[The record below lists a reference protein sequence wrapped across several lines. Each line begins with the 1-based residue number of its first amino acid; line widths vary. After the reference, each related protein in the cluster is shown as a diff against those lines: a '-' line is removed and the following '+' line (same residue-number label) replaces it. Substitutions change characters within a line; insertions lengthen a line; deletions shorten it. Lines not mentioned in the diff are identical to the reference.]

1 MADSRPPVPGEEVDE
16 LPQDEFIPAQVTAAD
31 LAPADS
37 ATFKLPSD
45 VKVLWLLLKVQM
57 LAVWTSQRLGRRRN
71 GKRGANG
78 LTVTLIIAS
87 GIGILVL
94 GGYLYAFGMGLAAFG
109 FDKLVPLIAVLI
121 ASLSGVVFTFAKSNG
136 LLFGYKDYDFIMSLP
151 VKKTVVIA
159 SRVGAMYSMEIFWAL
174 ITMLPLYLGYFST
187 AEITPLRLLMVPISI
202 LLAPNLATSVTILL
216 AWALTALGA
225 KLHFKNFN
233 TVIGGI
239 VGMAIAMLYIVGV
252 TWFSGTMSH
261 DGESVEYL
269 ATHYN
274 EIIYGMANTV
284 GTVYVPS
291 LLVANVFAQ
300 GNVLSLFIFIVL
312 SVGSPALII
321 ALLAKFNDRVN
332 ASVVT
337 QTANKKFATSQISTK
352 KNGIFRAMVLKE
364 FRTLFGYPTYFFQL
378 GFGVIICVILAL
390 VVAFFGVDGFIAS
403 VVEDDINAARMIRPV
418 AHMIFGLMS
427 TYFICMFVAA
437 SCSSAVAFSI
447 EGHSNWLMAT
457 MPVTARQV
465 FGSKVVA
472 NMLYVLVGLLLT
484 NGILLIS
491 GNIALG
497 TAARNFIVPLCFC
510 FFATNLGMAI
520 DVRRPNFDWTNI
532 TEITK
537 RSIAAMVSSLVGVFG
552 SMLIL
557 GVSFALFALP
567 SFVSMVDGGPMMS
580 ETPLNISMIGVALI
594 FGAIGYVIFTDT
606 VRRGVKI

>member
-300 GNVLSLFIFIVL
+300 GNVLSLFIFVVL

-437 SCSSAVAFSI
+437 SCSSAVAFSV

-465 FGSKVVA
+465 FGSKVAA

>member
-437 SCSSAVAFSI
+437 SCSSAVAFSV

-465 FGSKVVA
+465 FGSKVAA

>member
-94 GGYLYAFGMGLAAFG
+94 GGYLYTFGMGLAAFG

-364 FRTLFGYPTYFFQL
+364 FRTLFGYPIYFFQL

-437 SCSSAVAFSI
+437 SCSSAVAFSV

-465 FGSKVVA
+465 FGSKVAA

>member
-45 VKVLWLLLKVQM
+45 VKVLWLLLKAQM

-364 FRTLFGYPTYFFQL
+364 FRTLFGYPIYFFQL

-437 SCSSAVAFSI
+437 SCSSAVAFSV

-465 FGSKVVA
+465 FGSKVAA

>member
-352 KNGIFRAMVLKE
+352 KNGIFRAMVFKE
-364 FRTLFGYPTYFFQL
+364 FRTLFGYPIYFFQL

-437 SCSSAVAFSI
+437 SCSSAVAFSV

-465 FGSKVVA
+465 FGSKVAA

>member
-31 LAPADS
+31 LAPADF

-121 ASLSGVVFTFAKSNG
+121 ASPSGVVFTFAKSNG

-337 QTANKKFATSQISTK
+337 QTTNKKFATSQISTK

-403 VVEDDINAARMIRPV
+403 VVENDINAARMIRPV
-418 AHMIFGLMS
+418 AHMIFGFMS

-457 MPVTARQV
+457 MPVTARQG
-465 FGSKVVA
+465 FGSKVAA

-537 RSIAAMVSSLVGVFG
+537 RSIAVMVSSLVGVFG

>member
-300 GNVLSLFIFIVL
+300 GNVLSLFIFIAL

-403 VVEDDINAARMIRPV
+403 VVENDINAARMIRPV
-418 AHMIFGLMS
+418 AHMIFGFMS

-437 SCSSAVAFSI
+437 SCSSAVAFSV

-465 FGSKVVA
+465 FGSKVAA

>member
-31 LAPADS
+31 LAPADF

-364 FRTLFGYPTYFFQL
+364 FRTLFGYPIYFFQL

-437 SCSSAVAFSI
+437 SCSSAVAFSV

-465 FGSKVVA
+465 FGSKVAA

-594 FGAIGYVIFTDT
+594 FGAIGYVIFKDT

>member
-31 LAPADS
+31 LAPADF

-337 QTANKKFATSQISTK
+337 QTTNKKFATSQISTK

-364 FRTLFGYPTYFFQL
+364 FRTLFGYPIYFFQL

-437 SCSSAVAFSI
+437 SCSSAVAFSV

-465 FGSKVVA
+465 FGSKVAA

>member
-364 FRTLFGYPTYFFQL
+364 FRTLFGYPIYFFQL

-390 VVAFFGVDGFIAS
+390 VVAFSGSTVLS
-403 VVEDDINAARMIRPV
+403 RRLSRMI
-418 AHMIFGLMS
+418 
-427 TYFICMFVAA
+427 
-437 SCSSAVAFSI
+437 
-447 EGHSNWLMAT
+447 
-457 MPVTARQV
+457 
-465 FGSKVVA
+465 
-472 NMLYVLVGLLLT
+472 
-484 NGILLIS
+484 
-491 GNIALG
+491 
-497 TAARNFIVPLCFC
+497 
-510 FFATNLGMAI
+510 
-520 DVRRPNFDWTNI
+520 
-532 TEITK
+532 
-537 RSIAAMVSSLVGVFG
+537 
-552 SMLIL
+552 
-557 GVSFALFALP
+557 
-567 SFVSMVDGGPMMS
+567 
-580 ETPLNISMIGVALI
+580 
-594 FGAIGYVIFTDT
+594 
-606 VRRGVKI
+606 